1 MKYLEQRVDELEK
14 EVNLLK
20 AKNKLSDTSYMYN
33 HSNMTLLSESGLG
46 TFTGHIWDSSELE
59 KNPLDTITVNLS
71 SIADDSTYY
80 HPEYPNILGSWDDK
94 PSTWGFNSEFDKMDK
109 DFLEWSS
116 KVNKKPKLNSNLEN
130 KIEDKYGE
138 IISTFPIHRHEWEM
152 DGYGYIVENKNG
164 RDIILTDH
172 GNPYISNIKELESLV
187 ASYKNIIQKTE
198 RAMFLL
204 K

>member
-1 MKYLEQRVDELEK
+1 
-14 EVNLLK
+14 
-20 AKNKLSDTSYMYN
+20 
-33 HSNMTLLSESGLG
+33 
-46 TFTGHIWDSSELE
+46 
-59 KNPLDTITVNLS
+59 
-71 SIADDSTYY
+71 
-80 HPEYPNILGSWDDK
+80 
-94 PSTWGFNSEFDKMDK
+94 
-109 DFLEWSS
+109 
-116 KVNKKPKLNSNLEN
+116 
-130 KIEDKYGE
+130 
-138 IISTFPIHRHEWEM
+138 M